1 MSELRSGRYDGVL
14 RNPGRGFLIGL
25 PGSIGLHLLLLG
37 AFLLVGMTGGR
48 ERDPLLDK
56 DIYMVS
62 AVVLPRSEGLPDKAT
77 APKPAPKEEAPPIV
91 EGAMVLPEPAAEPEP
106 TPKATPRAEATPKP
120 EPTPKRNSRDDLLA
134 AVGADES
141 DQSRFATDPDGVEG
155 AEPSSFAAFDGVRLS
170 PYQRRLTDRIKDN
183 WHPGS
188 RRGKYAPGKGNIDMS
203 LKAVVQFRIKDDGA
217 ITSPSVAHPS
227 GDPVF
232 DQSCLLAVTRTR
244 RFDAPPEGEATRIQV
259 LFDPR
264 DKQ

>member
-14 RNPGRGFLIGL
+14 RNPGRGFLVGL
-25 PGSIGLHLLLLG
+25 PGSILLHLGLLG
-37 AFLLVGMTGGR
+37 CFFLVGMAGDR
-48 ERDPLLDK
+48 DRDPLLDK

-77 APKPAPKEEAPPIV
+77 APRPAPKEEAPPPV
-91 EGAMVLPEPAAEPEP
+91 EGAMVLPEPTSEPEP
-106 TPKATPRAEATPKP
+106 TPRATPKPAVTPKP
-120 EPTPKRNSRDDLLA
+120 EPTPKRASRDDLLA

-141 DQSRFATDPDGVEG
+141 DRSRFATDPNGEEG
-155 AEPSSFAAFDGVRLS
+155 AGPSSFAAFDGVQLS

-188 RRGKYAPGKGNIDMS
+188 RQGKYAPGKGNIDMS
-203 LKAVVQFRIKDDGA
+203 LKAVVQFRIRDDGA
-217 ITSPSVAHPS
+217 ITSPSIGHPS
-227 GDPVF
+227 GDAVF

-244 RFDAPPEGEATRIQV
+244 RFDAPPEGEARRIQV

>member
-1 MSELRSGRYDGVL
+1 MSELRTGRYDGVL
-14 RNPGRGFLIGL
+14 RNPGRGFLVGL

-37 AFLLVGMTGGR
+37 SFLLVGMVDHR

-62 AVVLPRSEGLPDKAT
+62 TVVLPKADGLPDKAT
-77 APKPAPKEEAPPIV
+77 APRAAAKEEPPAPV
-91 EGAMVLPEPAAEPEP
+91 EGEMVLPEPAVDSEP
-106 TPKATPRAEATPKP
+106 TPKATPKPQAAPKP
-120 EPTPKRNSRDDLLA
+120 EPTPKRTSRDDLLA

-141 DQSRFATDPDGVEG
+141 DRSRFATDPDGEEG
-155 AEPSSFAAFDGVRLS
+155 AEPSAFAVFDGTRLT
-170 PYQRRLTDRIKDN
+170 PYQRRLIDRIKDN

-188 RRGKYAPGKGNIDMS
+188 RQGKYAASKGNIDLS
-203 LKAVVQFRIKDDGA
+203 LRAVVQFRLKDDGA
-217 ITSPSVAHPS
+217 ISSPSIRHPS

-244 RFDAPPEGEATRIQV
+244 RFDPPPEGEARRIEI
-259 LFDPR
+259 LCDPR

>member
-1 MSELRSGRYDGVL
+1 VKELRTGRYEGVL
-14 RNPGRGFLIGL
+14 RNPGRGFVAGL
-25 PGSIGLHLLLLG
+25 PGSIVLHLSLLG
-37 AFLLVGMTGGR
+37 TFFLAGMIGER

-62 AVVLPRSEGLPDKAT
+62 AVVLPKSEGLPDKAT
-77 APKPAPKEEAPPIV
+77 APPVAPKETPPPPV
-91 EGAMVLPEPAAEPEP
+91 EGAMILPEPAVEPDP
-106 TPKATPRAEATPKP
+106 TPKPTPKPTATPKP
-120 EPTPKRNSRDDLLA
+120 EPTPKRRSRDDLLA

-141 DQSRFATDPDGVEG
+141 DRARFATDPDGEEG
-155 AEPSSFAAFDGVRLS
+155 AEPSAFSAFDGVRLS

-188 RRGKYAPGKGNIDMS
+188 RQGKYAPGKGNIDMS
-203 LKAVVQFRIKDDGA
+203 LRTVVQFRLKDDGA
-217 ITSPSVAHPS
+217 ISSPSIRHPS
-227 GDPVF
+227 GDPVY

-244 RFDAPPEGEATRIQV
+244 RFDAPPEGEARRIEV